1 MAGLGDYSGHEEL
14 DALIVRYKCKRGVD
28 ARYHKCYIMGVKNRH
43 QLTVIEEGGRTHQLR
58 ATTTDKLYRLVV
70 EAIQRGDFPRL
81 ALTQEK

>member
-14 DALIVRYKCKRGVD
+14 DALIVRYKSKRAI
-28 ARYHKCYIMGVKNRH
+28 ARCHKCYIIGVKHRH
-43 QLTVIEEGGRTHQLR
+43 QITVIEDGGRTHQLR

-70 EAIQRGDFPRL
+70 EAIQHGDFPRL